1 MGNAYDFK
9 SISDDD
15 LLRRLSELWRQ
26 SRRLESD
33 LVAHIGEVD
42 ERRLYARA
50 CSSMFTYC
58 TEVLHLSESEAYLRI
73 AAARASRRHPILLT
87 MLGDGRLHLS
97 GIGKLAPHLTEANCE
112 ALLARAVHKSK
123 REIEELLAELAPKPD
138 VPSSLRKLPTRPA
151 KTPEATKR
159 ELRPDAVNFEMHAG
173 PVDRLER
180 AQPAQEVPKDPP
192 AAPARVEPLAP
203 ARYKIQFTASAEL
216 RDKLMKLQALMRSS
230 VPDGDFAVI
239 IEEAVTEKLARL
251 EAKRLGETKKPRTG
265 LEQADTTPSSRHIP
279 AAVKRA
285 VRNRD
290 RGRCTFVDQQGRR
303 CTEDRR
309 LEFHHRK
316 PFGRGGDHRSEN
328 ICLMCKAHNTL
339 FAERDYGKDV
349 VDRYRRNGNRVC
361 EPVTFYGAPGTWRH
375 SRDRLTV
382 ECAYGQRS
390 SRVAP

>member
-1 MGNAYDFK
+1 
-9 SISDDD
+9 
-15 LLRRLSELWRQ
+15 
-26 SRRLESD
+26 
-33 LVAHIGEVD
+33 
-42 ERRLYARA
+42 
-50 CSSMFTYC
+50 MFTYC

-87 MLGDGRLHLS
+87 MQGDGRLHLS

-138 VPSSLRKLPTRPA
+138 VPSSLRKLPIRSA
-151 KTPEATKR
+151 KTPEATKG
-159 ELRPDAVNFEMHAG
+159 ELRPDAVDFEMHAG
-173 PVDRLER
+173 PVEP
-180 AQPAQEVPKDPP
+180 AQPTREVPKGPP
-192 AAPARVEPLAP
+192 GAPARVEPLAP
-203 ARYKIQFTASAEL
+203 ARYKIQFTAGAEL

-230 VPDGDFAVI
+230 VPDGDLAVI

-251 EAKRLGETKKPRTG
+251 EAKRFGETRKARSG
-265 LEQADTTPSSRHIP
+265 LEQTDTPPSSRHIP

-285 VRNRD
+285 VRKRD

-316 PFGRGGDHRSEN
+316 PFGRGGDHRPEN

-361 EPVTFYGAPGTWRH
+361 EPVTVYGAPGTWRR

-382 ECAYGQRS
+382 ECAYG
-390 SRVAP
+390 